1 MPMIQDIAPHVFSN
15 AFTHDA
21 PAERDHIFIYR
32 ENQLLVRL
40 EHEALELPTFAD
52 FPQAAEKAQYLFR
65 IDERAYFQ
73 YEGAPLAEANGFGY
87 VPLGEIRGLQPQ
99 YEAFACAAAET
110 LHRWYANNQFCGR
123 CGHPTQK
130 SDTERAMVCPEC
142 GKITYPLIC
151 PSVIVGVHDGDRLLL
166 TKYAG
171 GSFRRYALIA
181 GYAEFGEPI
190 EDTVHREVMEEVG
203 LRVKNLRFYKSQPW
217 PYTDTLLMGFYCELE
232 GDDHV
237 TLQEDELGEATWFHR
252 DELPEGGSKSS
263 LTGEMIEVFRQKGF
277 DFGDGH

>member
-1 MPMIQDIAPHVFSN
+1 MPMIQDIAPHVFNN

-21 PAERDHIFIYR
+21 PAPHDHVFIYR
-32 ENQLLVRL
+32 ENRILAKRENDEL
-40 EHEALELPTFAD
+40 ALPVFAD
-52 FPQAAEKAQYLFR
+52 FPEAEESAQFLFR
-65 IDERAYFQ
+65 IDDTAYFE
-73 YEGAPLAEANGFGY
+73 YEGAPLTEANGFAY
-87 VPLGEIRGLQPQ
+87 IPLGEIRIMQPQ
-99 YEAFACAAAET
+99 HQAFAVAAAET
-110 LHRWYANNQFCGR
+110 LHRWYANNRFCGR
-123 CGHPTQK
+123 CGHTNIK
-130 SDTERAMVCPEC
+130 RESERAMECPQC

-171 GSFRRYALIA
+171 GTFRRYALIA

-190 EDTVHREVMEEVG
+190 EATVRREVMEEVG
-203 LRVKNLRFYKSQPW
+203 LKVKNLRFYKSQPW
-217 PYTDTLLMGFYCELE
+217 PYTDTLLMGFYCELD

-263 LTGEMIEVFRQKGF
+263 LTGEMIEVFRSKGF
-277 DFGDGH
+277 DFG